1 MLGYNFANIFPTPDL
16 GAPKHSTCP
25 LPSVVFLRTM
35 CTTPRHVAPSAA
47 REPHSQQAAAGARC
61 QRRRKWV
68 LGRHSSASRQ
78 AGRAGLERGS
88 RGRLFAYYVRRV
100 TEWAAGRRKPSQSAA
115 APKALFLRRITW
127 AGTLAR
133 AGATRAICGEAT
145 ARRKQ
150 GAHTSGR
157 REWPAN
163 I

>member
-1 MLGYNFANIFPTPDL
+1 MPTPGL
-16 GAPKHSTCP
+16 REAKHFTCP
-25 LPSVVFLRTM
+25 HLSSALLRTM
-35 CTTPRHVAPSAA
+35 WTTRTPRHVAPSAA
-47 REPHSQQAAAGARC
+47 REPHSRHTATGARC

-78 AGRAGLERGS
+78 AGRQGRARTRLLWASLRVLRSPSNRVGS
-88 RGRLFAYYVRRV
+88 GPPQ
-100 TEWAAGRRKPSQSAA
+100 PSQSAA

-127 AGTLAR
+127 AETLAR
-133 AGATRAICGEAT
+133 TGATRAICGEAT